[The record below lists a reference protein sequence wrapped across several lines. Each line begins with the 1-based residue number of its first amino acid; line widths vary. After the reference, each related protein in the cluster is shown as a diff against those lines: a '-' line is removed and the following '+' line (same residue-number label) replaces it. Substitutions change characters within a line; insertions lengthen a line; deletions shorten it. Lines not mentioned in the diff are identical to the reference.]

1 MCRDL
6 NNKLFNQA
14 EPHSMNEVLQ
24 KLANLQYIDSRIDE
38 LKQLRGD
45 LPEEVLD
52 LETDIARKKSRL
64 NNLEEEETNLTV
76 EYDKVELDLKSSAE
90 KIQKYEDQQLSV
102 RNNREYD
109 ALTKEIE
116 AQKQVIENSESRL
129 KEIEKRKEDIIP
141 ELEKAREELDAAQQM
156 FDEKS
161 NNLDKV
167 VKSTEDEEKELLKH
181 RKAVEKDIDD
191 RYLRSYNRLRN
202 GLTNG
207 MAVVA
212 MDRGAAL
219 GMALPPQTQVEVRR
233 KNKIIIDESSG
244 RIVVDQSFF
253 DQAKEDLS
261 I

>member
-1 MCRDL
+1 MYRIL
-6 NNKLFNQA
+6 NRKLFNQA
-14 EPHSMNEVLQ
+14 DPHSMKEVLQ

-52 LETDIARKKSRL
+52 LETDIARKEAKL
-64 NNLEEEETNLTV
+64 NNLEEEEKNLS
-76 EYDKVELDLKSSAE
+76 VELNKLNLDLESAKE
-90 KIQKYEDQQLSV
+90 KIEKYEDQQLNV

-116 AQKQVIENSESRL
+116 AQKQVIENAESRII
-129 KEIEKRKEDIIP
+129 EIEKRKEAIAP
-141 ELEKAREELDAAQQM
+141 EIEEAKEELNEAKEA

-161 NNLDKV
+161 SSLDDV
-167 VKSTEDEEKELLKH
+167 VKSTQDEEDKLMKKRKE
-181 RKAVEKDIDD
+181 VEEEIDD
-191 RYLRSYNRLRN
+191 RYMRSYKRLRE
-202 GLTNG
+202 GLNNG

-233 KNKIIIDESSG
+233 KNKIIIDENSG

-253 DQAKEDLS
+253 DNAKEELS